1 MSRIL
6 RRPMFRGGPVDSRG
20 TGITTNLGY
29 NNGGRV
35 GYNRGNLVAP
45 LYSASPDYKSG
56 AEIKRDAPGILG
68 LKFDSPFLS
77 MKTPANRVGGVKFDL
92 GQSPSDFAN
101 ALSEGSPY
109 RDYLTS
115 GEEEFETE
123 VAESGDVKFKLDS
136 EGNRIPIESDKGSL
150 ADIIE
155 KQRIG
160 NITMQDT
167 QGELGDKG
175 TVTGMEEV
183 IETNILDERNKKI
196 DDTTKVKEVSF
207 SDSADGDVTTVDE
220 NDLNSLIDRYYKQ
233 LGGDEAARRYG
244 EDVLGTVSASLLEG
258 KGFRGALADA
268 VKVKSDAPK
277 IKQAAAMLGIKGEQ
291 AQDLYKIKLQNQ
303 SGQLQQA
310 VEYIKAIN
318 PGMTDKEALATYQ
331 RRPRSLSETVGKYK
345 KEDGVIMP
353 SGITLAAGE
362 WFLDDYKGELPTD
375 GNIKEGDSAAG
386 KGDGAYTDKSKGL
399 IFVIKDE
406 VVTDVSKFE
415 N

>member
-20 TGITTNLGY
+20 TGITSGLMD
-29 NNGGRV
+29 GGRV
-35 GYNRGNLVAP
+35 GYQQAGFVAP
-45 LYSASPDYKSG
+45 LYSASPEYKSG
-56 AEIKRDAPGILG
+56 AEIKRDAPGIFG

-77 MKTPANRVGGVKFDL
+77 MKTPEVRIGKPRFDL
-92 GQSPSDFAN
+92 GQSPSDFAD
-101 ALSEGSPY
+101 ALSEGSAY
-109 RDYLTS
+109 REYLTPDK
-115 GEEEFETE
+115 EEFETE
-123 VAESGDVKFKLDS
+123 ITEDGDIKFKLDA
-136 EGNRIPIESDKGSL
+136 EGNRIPIESDKESL
-150 ADIIE
+150 AEIIE
-155 KQRIG
+155 KQRIED
-160 NITMQDT
+160 ITMQDP

-183 IETNILDERNKKI
+183 IGTNILDERNKKI
-196 DDTTKVKEVSF
+196 NDTTKVKEVSF

-220 NDLNSLIDRYYKQ
+220 NDLDSLIDRYYKQ
-233 LGGDEAARRYG
+233 LGGKDARQEYIGDALAA
-244 EDVLGTVSASLLEG
+244 ASEKFFEG
-258 KGFRGALADA
+258 DMSGALVAA
-268 VKVKSDAPK
+268 AKTKSKEPE
-277 IKQAAAMLGIKGEQ
+277 IRRAAAMLGIKGEQ

-303 SGQLQQA
+303 SGQLQKA

-345 KEDGVIMP
+345 KNDGAITEP
-353 SGITLAAGE
+353 GITLAAGE

-375 GNIKEGDSAAG
+375 GNIKEGDKAAG

>member
-20 TGITTNLGY
+20 SGITTNLGY

-160 NITMQDT
+160 NITMQDP

-183 IETNILDERNKKI
+183 IGTNILDERNKKI

-233 LGGDEAARRYG
+233 LGGDKAARRYG

-291 AQDLYKIKLQNQ
+291 AQELYETKLKNT
-303 SGQLQQA
+303 SGMFTKKVEEIMKTENVTRSQA
-310 VEYIKAIN
+310 VKMALGS
-318 PGMTDKEALATYQ
+318 PGTLGESFIEFTRKSGMRPSEIEFDALAEGYTKGALPADYQ
-331 RRPRSLSETVGKYK
+331 TSKPT
-345 KEDGVIMP
+345 
-353 SGITLAAGE
+353 GIFYIPGEMLVVEVVAGE
-362 WFLDDYKGELPTD
+362 VKSRKSYK
-375 GNIKEGDSAAG
+375 DSG
-386 KGDGAYTDKSKGL
+386 
-399 IFVIKDE
+399 
-406 VVTDVSKFE
+406 VS
-415 N
+415 

>member
-20 TGITTNLGY
+20 TGITSGLMD
-29 NNGGRV
+29 GGRV
-35 GYNRGNLVAP
+35 GYKKGNLVAP
-45 LYSASPDYKSG
+45 LYSASPEYKSG
-56 AEIKRDAPGILG
+56 AEIKRDAPGIFG

-77 MKTPANRVGGVKFDL
+77 MKTPEVRIGKPRFDL
-92 GQSPSDFAN
+92 GQSPSDFAD
-101 ALSEGSPY
+101 ALSEGSAY
-109 RDYLTS
+109 REYLTPDK
-115 GEEEFETE
+115 EEFETE
-123 VAESGDVKFKLDS
+123 ITEDGDIKFKLDA

-150 ADIIE
+150 AEIIE
-155 KQRIG
+155 KQRIED
-160 NITMQDT
+160 ITMQDS

-183 IETNILDERNKKI
+183 IGTNILDERNKKI

-220 NDLNSLIDRYYKQ
+220 NDLDSLIDRYYKQ
-233 LGGDEAARRYG
+233 LGGKDARQEYIGDALAA
-244 EDVLGTVSASLLEG
+244 ASEKFFEG
-258 KGFRGALADA
+258 DMSGALVAA
-268 VKVKSDAPK
+268 AKTKSKEPE
-277 IKQAAAMLGIKGEQ
+277 IRRAAAMLGIKGEQ

-303 SGQLQQA
+303 SGQLQKA

-345 KEDGVIMP
+345 KQDGVIMP

-375 GNIKEGDSAAG
+375 GNIKEGDKAAG

>member
-20 TGITTNLGY
+20 TGITANLGY

-35 GYNRGNLVAP
+35 GYSNGGGIVTIQDILSQTGAP
-45 LYSASPDYKSG
+45 MTGQQILDYAASKQMDFGPNFKINKYSKYIPEEVDVTVGEDIISKPFG
-56 AEIKRDAPGILG
+56 EIIREKGFQTYEDPTKILG
-68 LKFDSPFLS
+68 
-77 MKTPANRVGGVKFDL
+77 
-92 GQSPSDFAN
+92 
-101 ALSEGSPY
+101 
-109 RDYLTS
+109 
-115 GEEEFETE
+115 
-123 VAESGDVKFKLDS
+123 GD
-136 EGNRIPIESDKGSL
+136 
-150 ADIIE
+150 
-155 KQRIG
+155 
-160 NITMQDT
+160 DT
-167 QGELGDKG
+167 QGSIGDVDLDGGREFSANFG
-175 TVTGMEEV
+175 TNEE
-183 IETNILDERNKKI
+183 IKK
-196 DDTTKVKEVSF
+196 KLEEKPVQEVSF

-220 NDLNSLIDRYYKQ
+220 NDLDSLIDRYYKQ
-233 LGGDEAARRYG
+233 LGGDKAAKRYG
-244 EDVLGTVSASLLEG
+244 EDVLGTISASLLEG
-258 KGFRGALADA
+258 KGFKGALADA
-268 VKVKSDAPK
+268 TKVKSDAPK

-303 SGQLQQA
+303 SGQLQKA

-345 KEDGVIMP
+345 KQDGVIMP

-375 GNIKEGDSAAG
+375 GNIKEGDKAAG
-386 KGDGAYTDKSKGL
+386 KGDGAYTDKAKGL

>member
-1 MSRIL
+1 
-6 RRPMFRGGPVDSRG
+6 MFRGGPVDSYG
-20 TGITTNLGY
+20 TGITANLGY

-35 GYNRGNLVAP
+35 GYNRGMLVQPPGASGLFNIQDVLKQTGAPMTGKQIFDYAAEKGMNLGNRNLNLKSKYIPENVEVAVGEDIVEKP
-45 LYSASPDYKSG
+45 FS
-56 AEIKRDAPGILG
+56 EILR
-68 LKFDSPFLS
+68 
-77 MKTPANRVGGVKFDL
+77 
-92 GQSPSDFAN
+92 
-101 ALSEGSPY
+101 SEGFQTYQDPNEE
-109 RDYLTS
+109 YL
-115 GEEEFETE
+115 G
-123 VAESGDVKFKLDS
+123 
-136 EGNRIPIESDKGSL
+136 KG
-150 ADIIE
+150 
-155 KQRIG
+155 
-160 NITMQDT
+160 DT
-167 QGELGDKG
+167 QGEIGDTNLGEGRTFSEDFG
-175 TVTGMEEV
+175 TTEQIKKNLE
-183 IETNILDERNKKI
+183 KKI
-196 DDTTKVKEVSF
+196 DDTTKVEEVSF
-207 SDSADGDVTTVDE
+207 SADADGDVTTVDE
-220 NDLNSLIDRYYKQ
+220 NDLDSLIDRYYKQ
-233 LGGDEAARRYG
+233 LGGDKAARRYG
-244 EDVLGTVSASLLEG
+244 EDVLSTVSASLLEG
-258 KGFRGALADA
+258 KGFKGALADA
-268 VKVKSDAPK
+268 VKVRSDAPK

-303 SGQLQQA
+303 SGQLQKA

-375 GNIKEGDSAAG
+375 GNIKEGDKAAG

>member
-1 MSRIL
+1 M
-6 RRPMFRGGPVDSRG
+6 D
-20 TGITTNLGY
+20 
-29 NNGGRV
+29 GGRV
-35 GYNRGNLVAP
+35 GYNRGMLVQPPGASRLFNIQDVLKQTGAPMTGQQIFDYAADKGMNL
-45 LYSASPDYKSG
+45 
-56 AEIKRDAPGILG
+56 
-68 LKFDSPFLS
+68 
-77 MKTPANRVGGVKFDL
+77 
-92 GQSPSDFAN
+92 
-101 ALSEGSPY
+101 
-109 RDYLTS
+109 
-115 GEEEFETE
+115 
-123 VAESGDVKFKLDS
+123 
-136 EGNRIPIESDKGSL
+136 GNRNLNLKSKYIPETVEVGVGE
-150 ADIIE
+150 DIIE
-155 KQRIG
+155 KPFSEIIREKGFQTYQDPNEEYLG
-160 NITMQDT
+160 KGDT
-167 QGELGDKG
+167 QGEIGDTDLGEGRTFSEDFG
-175 TVTGMEEV
+175 TTEQVKKNLE
-183 IETNILDERNKKI
+183 KKI
-196 DDTTKVKEVSF
+196 DDTTKVEEVSF
-207 SDSADGDVTTVDE
+207 SADADGDVTTVDE
-220 NDLNSLIDRYYKQ
+220 NDLDSLIDRYYKQ
-233 LGGDEAARRYG
+233 LGGDKAARRYG

-303 SGQLQQA
+303 SGQLQKA

-375 GNIKEGDSAAG
+375 GNIKEGDPAAG

>member
-20 TGITTNLGY
+20 SGITANLGY

-35 GYNRGNLVAP
+35 GYNRGMLVQPPGASGLFNIQDVLKQTGAPMTGKQIFDYAAEKGMNLGNRNLNLKSKYIPENVEVAVGEDIVEKP
-45 LYSASPDYKSG
+45 FS
-56 AEIKRDAPGILG
+56 EILR
-68 LKFDSPFLS
+68 
-77 MKTPANRVGGVKFDL
+77 
-92 GQSPSDFAN
+92 
-101 ALSEGSPY
+101 SEGFQTYQDPNEE
-109 RDYLTS
+109 YL
-115 GEEEFETE
+115 G
-123 VAESGDVKFKLDS
+123 
-136 EGNRIPIESDKGSL
+136 KG
-150 ADIIE
+150 
-155 KQRIG
+155 
-160 NITMQDT
+160 DT
-167 QGELGDKG
+167 QGEIGDTNLGEGRTFSEDFG
-175 TVTGMEEV
+175 TTEQIKKNLE
-183 IETNILDERNKKI
+183 KKI
-196 DDTTKVKEVSF
+196 DDTTKVEEVSF
-207 SDSADGDVTTVDE
+207 SADADGDVTTVDE
-220 NDLNSLIDRYYKQ
+220 NDLDSLIDRYYKQ
-233 LGGDEAARRYG
+233 LGGDKAARRYG
-244 EDVLGTVSASLLEG
+244 EDVLSTVSASLLEG
-258 KGFRGALADA
+258 KGFKGALADA
-268 VKVKSDAPK
+268 VKVRSDAPK

-303 SGQLQQA
+303 SGQLQKA

-375 GNIKEGDSAAG
+375 GNIKEGDKAAG

>member
-20 TGITTNLGY
+20 TGITSGLMD
-29 NNGGRV
+29 GGRV
-35 GYNRGNLVAP
+35 GYKKGNLVAP
-45 LYSASPDYKSG
+45 LYSASPEYKSG
-56 AEIKRDAPGILG
+56 AEIRRDAPGIFG

-77 MKTPANRVGGVKFDL
+77 MKTPEVRIGKPRFDL
-92 GQSPSDFAN
+92 GQSPSDFAD
-101 ALSEGSPY
+101 ALSEGSAY
-109 RDYLTS
+109 REYLTPDK
-115 GEEEFETE
+115 EEFETE
-123 VAESGDVKFKLDS
+123 ITEDGDIKFKLDA

-150 ADIIE
+150 AEIIE
-155 KQRIG
+155 KQRIED
-160 NITMQDT
+160 ITMQDP

-183 IETNILDERNKKI
+183 IGTNILDERNKKI

-220 NDLNSLIDRYYKQ
+220 NDLDSLIDRYYKQ
-233 LGGDEAARRYG
+233 LGGKDARQEYIGDALAA
-244 EDVLGTVSASLLEG
+244 ASEKFFEG
-258 KGFRGALADA
+258 DMSGALVAA
-268 VKVKSDAPK
+268 AKTKSKEPE
-277 IKQAAAMLGIKGEQ
+277 IRRAAAMLGIKGEQ

-303 SGQLQQA
+303 SGQLQKA

-345 KEDGVIMP
+345 KQDGVIMP

-375 GNIKEGDSAAG
+375 GNIKEGDKAAG
-386 KGDGAYTDKSKGL
+386 KGDGAYTDKAKGL
-399 IFVIKDE
+399 IFVIEDQ